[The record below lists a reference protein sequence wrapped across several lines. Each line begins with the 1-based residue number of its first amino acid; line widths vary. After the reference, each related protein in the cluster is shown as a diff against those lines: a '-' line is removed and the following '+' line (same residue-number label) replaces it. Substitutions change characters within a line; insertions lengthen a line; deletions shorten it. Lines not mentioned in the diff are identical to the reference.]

1 MYIIWYMAVPNKHQ
15 TKTEATRR
23 KLFEA
28 AQSIFARDGFEAA
41 RIEDIAAAVGYTRG
55 AFYAHFRTK
64 EDLFLAL
71 LEDRANHQIAELR
84 ALLETGKS
92 TKERL
97 AQLRGY
103 YVSRLRNKQ
112 WTLLILEW
120 KLFALRHP
128 ELRAKLAG
136 AHRRIRKSL
145 YLEALRDLLAPLSCA
160 EPAQTEVRKV
170 ILEALLNGLVLERAY
185 DPTRISNPQ
194 TAAALEKLF
203 DLVVQNF

>member
-1 MYIIWYMAVPNKHQ
+1 MASTNKHQ
-15 TKTEATRR
+15 ARTEATRR
-23 KLFEA
+23 KLLEA
-28 AQSIFARDGFEAA
+28 AQAIFARDGFEAA

-71 LEDRANHQIAELR
+71 LEDRANQHMAEVH

-145 YLEALRDLLAPLSCA
+145 HMEALHDLLPPQPWA
-160 EPAQTEVRKV
+160 EPAQSEVPKV
-170 ILEALLNGLVLERAY
+170 ILEALLSGLVLERAY

-194 TAAALEKLF
+194 TTAALEKLF
-203 DLVVQNF
+203 DFVLENF

>member
-1 MYIIWYMAVPNKHQ
+1 MAAPNKHQ
-15 TKTEATRR
+15 TRTEATRR
-23 KLFEA
+23 KLLEA

-71 LEDRANHQIAELR
+71 LEDRANRHMAELC

-92 TKERL
+92 AKEKL
-97 AQLRGY
+97 AQLRGH

-145 YLEALRDLLAPLSCA
+145 HLEALRDVLLPQSCA
-160 EPAQTEVRKV
+160 EPAQREVSKV
-170 ILEALLNGLVLERAY
+170 ILEALLSGLVLERAY

-203 DLVVQNF
+203 DFVVENF

>member
-1 MYIIWYMAVPNKHQ
+1 MAAPNKHQ
-15 TKTEATRR
+15 TRTEATRR
-23 KLFEA
+23 KLLDA

-71 LEDRANHQIAELR
+71 LEERANQHLADLNT
-84 ALLETGKS
+84 LLEAAAS
-92 TKERL
+92 PKERL
-97 AQLRGY
+97 AQLRRY
-103 YVSRLRNKQ
+103 YVTRVRNKQ

-145 YLEALRDLLAPLSCA
+145 HLEALRDVLVPHSCP
-160 EPAQTEVRKV
+160 EPAQREVPKV
-170 ILEALLNGLVLERAY
+170 ILEALLSGLVLERAY

-203 DLVVQNF
+203 DFVIENF

>member
-1 MYIIWYMAVPNKHQ
+1 MAATNKHQ
-15 TKTEATRR
+15 ARTEATRR

-71 LEDRANHQIAELR
+71 LEDRANQHMAELR
-84 ALLETGKS
+84 ALLETGKT

-97 AQLRGY
+97 AQLRDY

-145 YLEALRDLLAPLSCA
+145 HFEALREVVVPQSCP
-160 EPAQTEVRKV
+160 EPAQHEVSKV
-170 ILEALLNGLVLERAY
+170 ILEALLSGLVLERAY

-203 DLVVQNF
+203 DFVMETF